1 MAAAK
6 QAHLQQYAAIA
17 DANAAVPGHVV
28 VPVDTAAVQ
37 RAKNRH
43 FSLFE
48 KIAEEH
54 ARIAAERERERL
66 EKGIVNELEE

>member
-6 QAHLQQYAAIA
+6 QAHLRQYAAIA

-28 VPVDTAAVQ
+28 VPADTAAVQ

-43 FSLFE
+43 FTLFE
-48 KIAEEH
+48 RIAEEH
-54 ARIAAERERERL
+54 ARIAAQRQRERL
-66 EKGIVNELEE
+66 EKGVANELEE